1 MIDLIRMELKQEHD
15 DGSATY
21 DTEMTQDM
29 HTLCVVY
36 GFKLLLY
43 CGILGKSPDSVLEAL
58 AKEIATMEELQ
69 DG

>member
-1 MIDLIRMELKQEHD
+1 MSDLIGLELKQEHE

-43 CGILGKSPDSVLEAL
+43 CGILGKSPDSVLGEL
-58 AKEIATMEELQ
+58 TKEITMMEELE
-69 DG
+69 DD